1 MEKLEDLNKQN
12 LEKEVE
18 ELKEENF
25 RLRNSLIQNLKDRIE
40 KKTEKKSEKARKKE
54 EIQDRLTK
62 ILQISKEQKAILAK
76 MGEEYSYSEISV
88 DL

>member
-25 RLRNSLIQNLKDRIE
+25 RLRNSLI
-40 KKTEKKSEKARKKE
+40 
-54 EIQDRLTK
+54 
-62 ILQISKEQKAILAK
+62 
-76 MGEEYSYSEISV
+76 
-88 DL
+88 